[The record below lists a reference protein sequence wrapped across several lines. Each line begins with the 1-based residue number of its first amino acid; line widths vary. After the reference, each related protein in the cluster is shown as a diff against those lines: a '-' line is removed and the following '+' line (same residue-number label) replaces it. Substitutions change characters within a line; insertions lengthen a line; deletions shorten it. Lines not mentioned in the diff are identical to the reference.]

1 MTMRRK
7 HARQDG
13 AGLVETMIGILIGM
27 IVVLVIYNVFAL
39 TEAYKRTA
47 VGAADAQ
54 TTGLYAQF
62 VLSREIAS
70 AGNGILDSGIA
81 SVVRDLLQCNNN
93 EPKWSYPA
101 PFDTLIPVPR
111 MRPVPVLIHDG
122 GGPTVSDSIIVTYST
137 APHVASPVQFV
148 NPTATGVAPF
158 YVQSPNG
165 FRANDWVIALNPGTQ
180 TCELTTATAVIP
192 GDSAGT
198 VTTGIVTVSHPAVGG
213 TYAAGSPPD
222 GAMLLNL
229 GQTGEAVRALYDV
242 ADQKGVV
249 PCDPGTGAKPNI
261 CQLRSTDLLG
271 GAPANPIAQNI
282 VLMKA
287 QYGIDCQNN
296 GVVLWTSATASNVC
310 GLGESYT
317 EDEMVKDPNVAGSND
332 KKFGA
337 TGATVARIRAIRIG
351 IVVRSDEPDLKDAA
365 LVGQTAVLFNCS
377 TNNAACQGRTVL
389 DNTVLTDY
397 YRFRTYETVVPMR
410 NAIWNTGT

>member
-7 HARQDG
+7 GAHQHG
-13 AGLVETMIGILIGM
+13 AGLVETMVGILIGM

-81 SVVRDLLQCNNN
+81 SVVRDLLQCANN

-137 APHVASPVQFV
+137 APHVVSPVQFIGPKV
-148 NPTATGVAPF
+148 SGATDF
-158 YVQSPNG
+158 QVQSPNG
-165 FRANDWVIALNPGTQ
+165 FRANDRVIAVNPNDPAGTN
-180 TCELTTATAVIP
+180 CELTTATAVGLP
-192 GDSAGT
+192 DANGV
-198 VTTGIVTVSHPAVGG
+198 VTISHPAVAGA
-213 TYAAGSPPD
+213 YASGSPPD
-222 GAMLLNL
+222 GSTLLNL
-229 GQTGEAVRALYDV
+229 GQVGEAVRTLYDI
-242 ADQKGVV
+242 ANG
-249 PCDPGTGAKPNI
+249 
-261 CQLRSTDLLG
+261 QLRSTDLFAA
-271 GAPANPIAQNI
+271 APANPIAQNV

-296 GVVLWTSATASNVC
+296 GIVFWTSATASNVC
-310 GLGESYT
+310 GRGDSYT
-317 EDEMVKDPNVAGSND
+317 EDEMVKDPNIAGSND

-337 TGATVARIRAIRIG
+337 TGATIARIRAIRIG

-365 LVGQTAVLFNCS
+365 LKGQTAVLFNCS